1 MSAPASPRALLRL
14 AAALLAFAASASVAI
29 SVVNTRL
36 SKSSPRPDVVIV
48 PSAGT
53 EGTTYVPGPGRLLLV
68 DSTPTGA
75 RVSVGGKRVGT
86 TPWSSDWACTDGEA
100 VHVVVERE
108 GSQPHDSVAICQS
121 GTTRIAVTLERA
133 FR

>member
-1 MSAPASPRALLRL
+1 MSAPASPRTLLRL
-14 AAALLAFAASASVAI
+14 AAALLTFAASASVAI

-36 SKSSPRPDVVIV
+36 SKASPKPDIVIV

-75 RVSVGGKRVGT
+75 RVSVAGQRVGT

-100 VHVVVERE
+100 VQVVVERE
-108 GSQPHDSVAICQS
+108 GSQPHTSVAICQS
-121 GTTRIAVTLERA
+121 GTTRIAVTLERE

>member
-1 MSAPASPRALLRL
+1 MSAPASRRAMLRL
-14 AAALLAFAASASVAI
+14 AAALLAFAASVSVAI
-29 SVVNTRL
+29 SVVTTRL
-36 SKSSPRPDVVIV
+36 SKAAPRQDVVIV

-53 EGTTYVPGPGRLLLV
+53 EGTTYVPGPGRLLLI

-75 RVSVGGKRVGT
+75 RVSVAGKSVGT
-86 TPWSSDWACTDGEA
+86 TPWSSDWTCADGEA